1 MLEEYEQADLV
12 EFIREEFRHR
22 GELTEGQIRKLC
34 ERKTDDYRKIG
45 LALHHLEKCEDIKE
59 AEQPYRPGRP
69 TRRWK
74 WIG

>member
-34 ERKTDDYRKIG
+34 ERKTDDYRKID
-45 LALHHLEKCEDIKE
+45 LALDKRKNAPNLLF
-59 AEQPYRPGRP
+59 RLWLLFRL
-69 TRRWK
+69 
-74 WIG
+74 